1 MNVLQGLWPGEVASY
16 NAAARTCRVRIV
28 GITEGS
34 TELPEAVFNNALGD
48 RAGDTEIRIL
58 VGDPVWLMFEAGDPR
73 FPIIMGYRTPRAG
86 NPVDWRRWRH
96 ANIEM
101 TADGEM
107 IFNANSITFNAA
119 TETHNVAGALTV
131 AAGTE
136 SHTAASFAVA
146 AESSFTG
153 GIAASGGGVAMQGP
167 LAVSGGTIT
176 HDGKDIGATHT
187 HGGVLPGGANTA
199 VPN

>member
-16 NAAARTCRVRIV
+16 DGAARTCRVRIV

-107 IFNANSITFNAA
+107 RLLSGVATVIQAGDTVAVSAGSSITLTAPAITLNGAVTVTKNIAVQGAGGGASSMVGNFSL
-119 TETHNVAGALTV
+119 VGAL
-131 AAGTE
+131 ALQGDIAL
-136 SHTAASFAVA
+136 
-146 AESSFTG
+146 TG
-153 GIAASGGGVAMQGP
+153 SLAASGTVTD
-167 LAVSGGTIT
+167 S
-176 HDGKDIGATHT
+176 DGNNGA
-187 HGGVLPGGANTA
+187 
-199 VPN
+199 